1 MMNNQEFTP
10 PNAQPLSND
19 PREQGRYT
27 PPPFNDDPREQ
38 PWQGMPPG
46 QMYGEKLQPQQR
58 KRRGLKGCLIAFV
71 TVLVLFSL
79 LAAVGGFVFYRFGS
93 TAFGPGVTENHTYQ
107 VSTTSSPT
115 LVINDPVGTVHVHS
129 SKSSTVSIQ
138 ATKRTEGFG
147 GNPNNIHVI
156 YNDNTQTNTITVTVD
171 NGPRFLGVPL
181 VDFNITVP
189 DAANLNLKS
198 DTGSIDVTGVTGQ
211 MSLQSNTGSI
221 TAEQDNLTTSSQLTT
236 DTGSVTFNGTLAQN
250 SSYVFS
256 TNTGSV
262 HVTLPADSTFHVD
275 AKTDTGSFHSD
286 FPGLNPD
293 KSGVGNE
300 VHGDVGNSP
309 NTNLTLT
316 TNTGSIDLNQGK

>member
-1 MMNNQEFTP
+1 
-10 PNAQPLSND
+10 
-19 PREQGRYT
+19 
-27 PPPFNDDPREQ
+27 
-38 PWQGMPPG
+38 
-46 QMYGEKLQPQQR
+46 MYGEKLQPQQR
-58 KRRGLKGCLIAFV
+58 RRRGPKGCFIALA

-79 LAAVGGFVFYRFGS
+79 LAAAGGFVFYRFGV

-107 VSTTSSPT
+107 VTTSPT
-115 LVINDPVGTVHVHS
+115 LIINDPVGTVHVHS
-129 SKSSTVSIQ
+129 SNGSAVSIQ
-138 ATKRTEGFG
+138 ATKRTAGFG

-156 YNDNTQTNTITVTVD
+156 YDDNTKTNTITVTVD

-198 DTGSIDVTGVTGQ
+198 DTGSIDVTGVTGR

-221 TAEQDNLTTSSQLTT
+221 TAEQDNLTASSQLTT

-250 SSYVFS
+250 NSYVFS

-286 FPGLNPD
+286 FSGLNPD
-293 KSGVGNE
+293 KNGAGNE

-309 NTNLTLT
+309 NTNITLT
-316 TNTGSIDLNQGK
+316 TDTGSIDLNQGK

>member
-1 MMNNQEFTP
+1 MMHNQEFRP
-10 PNAQPLSND
+10 PNVQPISNA
-19 PREQGRYT
+19 PHEQGYNPRQY
-27 PPPFNDDPREQ
+27 NDDPREQ
-38 PWQGMPPG
+38 PWQDMPPS
-46 QMYGEKLQPQQR
+46 QMYGEKLRPQQR
-58 KRRGLKGCLIAFV
+58 KRRGPKGCLIAFAS
-71 TVLVLFSL
+71 VLVLLGL
-79 LAAVGGFVFYRFGS
+79 LAAAGGFVFYRISG
-93 TAFGPGVTENHTYQ
+93 TAFGPGVTESHTYQ

-115 LVINDPVGTVHVHS
+115 LVINEPVGTVHVHS
-129 SKSSTVSIQ
+129 GSGSTVSIQ

-171 NGPRFLGVPL
+171 NGPSFLGVPL
-181 VDFNITVP
+181 VDFNVTVP
-189 DAANLNLKS
+189 DVANLNLKS

-221 TAEQDNLTTSSQLTT
+221 TAEQDNLTASSQLTT

-250 SSYVFS
+250 NSYVFS

-286 FPGLNPD
+286 FPGLAPD
-293 KSGVGNE
+293 KQGIGND
-300 VHGDVGNSP
+300 VHSDVGNSP
-309 NTNLTLT
+309 NTTLTLT
-316 TNTGSIDLNQGK
+316 TNTGSIDLNQSK